1 MKKPYLAPTH
11 IFKDTEDSAKLAQA
25 RVASLSETELLV
37 LGWLEKR
44 ATNKT
49 IAERMGRSPRTVD
62 GHVEAILRKLH
73 VRTRT
78 AAVGVLHEARAN
90 ACDEAGPLPVQPPP
104 PRKSAARKRK
114 GAPQP
119 KTQALLA
126 LLGLAG
132 HLASVAFA

>member
-1 MKKPYLAPTH
+1 M
-11 IFKDTEDSAKLAQA
+11 
-25 RVASLSETELLV
+25 LV

-44 ATNKT
+44 VTNKT

-62 GHVEAILRKLH
+62 GHVEAILRKLQ

-104 PRKSAARKRK
+104 PRRSAHRQRK
-114 GAPQP
+114 GRPQP

-126 LLGLAG
+126 LLCLAG
-132 HLASVAFA
+132 QAADAMLA